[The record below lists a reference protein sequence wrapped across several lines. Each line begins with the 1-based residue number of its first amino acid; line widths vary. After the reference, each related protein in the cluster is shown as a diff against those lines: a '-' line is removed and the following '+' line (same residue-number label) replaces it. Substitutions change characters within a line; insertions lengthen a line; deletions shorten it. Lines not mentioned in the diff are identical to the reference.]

1 MPAALQSPKVAPLAA
16 VEVVNPKMPVTV
28 DAAELT
34 KMCEEG
40 QIPGCIVDGPLSLD
54 LAIDPEAAKHKGA
67 TDRKIRRGMQMYCC
81 SRISMPATWY
91 TKQSYIW

>member
-1 MPAALQSPKVAPLAA
+1 MCIRDRPKVAPLAA

-54 LAIDPEAAKHKGA
+54 PVSYTHLDVYKRQGM
-67 TDRKIRRGMQMYCC
+67 RR
-81 SRISMPATWY
+81 
-91 TKQSYIW
+91 